1 MDIALEYDFDG
12 IYFGDDWG
20 QQHGLIMGLE
30 HWRHYIKPQMA
41 RLYKKVK
48 DKRLFAFQ
56 HSCGDCHELFP
67 DLIESGLDCYQTFQ
81 PEVYDVREM
90 KKSVWR
96 PGWHF
101 GEEYL
106 DTAMP
111 AICYS

>member
-90 KKSVWR
+90 KKLYGDRLAFW
-96 PGWHF
+96 G
-101 GEEYL
+101 
-106 DTAMP
+106 
-111 AICYS
+111 